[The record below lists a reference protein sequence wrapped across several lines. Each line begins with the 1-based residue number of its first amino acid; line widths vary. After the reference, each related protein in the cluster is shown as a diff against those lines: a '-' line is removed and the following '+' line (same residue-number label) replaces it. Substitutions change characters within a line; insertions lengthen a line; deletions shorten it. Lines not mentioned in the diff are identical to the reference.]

1 MKDTLSK
8 SKAIKV
14 SFLEDGTD
22 YHFGSLKAIYE
33 LFSAEEIGKSYRN
46 LMGKLKIGQ
55 DLVTNK
61 VRISIYNIYRIKRRQ

>member
-1 MKDTLSK
+1 MKETLSK

-33 LFSAEEIGKSYRN
+33 LFSAEEIGKSYRA
-46 LMGKLKIGQ
+46 LMEKVKYGQ
-55 DLVTNK
+55 DFVTNK
-61 VRISIYNIYRIKRRQ
+61 VRISIYNIYRIKRKE